1 MGNPLVE
8 VPAGYVPSVA
18 VSFGAQG
25 GAAIAVD
32 EAHPLPTAVRASA
45 VAYADRSGTILA
57 GGTAQV
63 LATAN
68 PARRGLFVQNVSAAD
83 LWIDPTG
90 TAGADQPALRI
101 AAGQYYEF
109 PLHGVPGSS
118 ISIFGAGT
126 GQGFA
131 AREW

>member
-1 MGNPLVE
+1 MGIPQVE

-18 VSFGAQG
+18 LSYGAQG
-25 GAAIAVD
+25 AAAVAVED
-32 EAHPLPTAVRASA
+32 TRPLPVAVRATT
-45 VAYADRSGTILA
+45 VAYTDRSGIIAT
-57 GGTAQV
+57 GGAAQV

-68 PARRGLFVQNVSAAD
+68 ATRRGMFVQNVSTAD
-83 LWIDPTG
+83 LWINPTG
-90 TAGADQPALRI
+90 TAVADQPALRI

-109 PLHGVPGSS
+109 PLHGVPGGAVS
-118 ISIFGAGT
+118 ILGAIT

>member
-1 MGNPLVE
+1 MVE

-18 VSFGAQG
+18 LSFGAQG
-25 GAAIAVD
+25 AVAVAVD
-32 EAHPLPTAVRASA
+32 DAHPLPAAMRATT
-45 VAYADRSGTILA
+45 VAYVDRSGTIAA

-63 LATAN
+63 LAAAN
-68 PARRGLFVQNVSAAD
+68 AVRRGLFVQNVSAAD
-83 LWIDPTG
+83 LWINPTG
-90 TAGADQPALRI
+90 TAVADQPALRI

-109 PLHGVPGSS
+109 PVHGVPAGAVS
-118 ISIFGAGT
+118 IVGATT